1 MGHHMLKLR
10 ILAISALFI
19 AASSPRTSA
28 QSAIEE
34 VLEAWNH
41 HQIVA
46 IAEVHRVVEDKRF
59 LAQLI
64 AHPGFSK
71 VVTDIV
77 IEFGTSRHQATLDR
91 YMNGDDV
98 PLDELRKV
106 WADTTVVNGLWDAPI
121 YAEFLAAVRKSNAAL
136 PRARQVRVLA
146 CDPPIDWARV
156 SKIADAAGYLDRD
169 GHCTA
174 LVEREV
180 IARRRRALLIMGDA
194 HVARRTVAGRTATNT
209 VTGIESKH
217 PGSTFV
223 VLTYFGQFSESPTI
237 EARLNAGSVPAL
249 FSESWLGDLL
259 AVPPK
264 APTRTRVGGGKV
276 VAETV
281 EVTHPPRFRE
291 VGDALLYL
299 GPKAALT
306 RSVPEAGRWTAE
318 DLNELDRRHQILFG
332 TPLDRNIP
340 FRE

>member
-1 MGHHMLKLR
+1 MLTLR

-19 AASSPRTSA
+19 AASPPRTSA

-34 VLEAWNH
+34 VFRAWNH

-46 IAEVHRVVEDKRF
+46 IAEGHRVVEDKRF

-71 VVTDIV
+71 VVTDVV
-77 IEFGTSRHQATLDR
+77 IEFGTSRYQATLDR

-121 YAEFLAAVRKSNAAL
+121 YAEFLAAVRKSNGAL
-136 PRARQVRVLA
+136 PKARRVRVLA

-156 SKIADAAGYLDRD
+156 SALADASGYLDRD

-180 IARRRRALLIMGDA
+180 MARRRRALLIMGDA
-194 HVARRTVAGRTATNT
+194 HVARRTITGRTATNP
-209 VTGIESKH
+209 VTRIESKH

-223 VLTYFGQFSESPTI
+223 VLTYFGQFSESPAI
-237 EARLNAGSVPAL
+237 EARLHAGSVPAL
-249 FSESWLGDLL
+249 TPFSETWLGDLL

-276 VAETV
+276 VVETV
-281 EVTHPPRFRE
+281 EVTQPPRFRE

-299 GPKAALT
+299 GPKAVLT
-306 RSVPEAGRWTAE
+306 RSVPDAGRWTAE